1 MTAFDRGIVNHAL
14 ASYNRADM
22 RGAFRLRKKKPRP
35 RVPKGVRIYAIGDI
49 HGRADLLERTLDRI
63 DADLASNPVRIGIQ
77 VFLGD
82 YIDRGPASREVL
94 DRLVANNRSF
104 RSVFLK
110 GNHERYLTD
119 FLINPLILGVWQH
132 YGGLETLM
140 SYGITPSINANA
152 ATQAQLAAALDQALP
167 ESHRQFIGNLESSF
181 TCGDFFFAHAGVRPG
196 IPLTQQR
203 EEDLLWIREDFLL
216 YEEDFSKVV
225 VHGHTPVPQPDVRPN
240 RINIDTGAFATGQLT
255 CLRLEDDKLD
265 FI

>member
-1 MTAFDRGIVNHAL
+1 
-14 ASYNRADM
+14 M
-22 RGAFRLRKKKPRP
+22 RSVFRRDKPRP
-35 RVPKGVRIYAIGDI
+35 RVPEGVRIYAIGDI
-49 HGRADLLERTLDRI
+49 HGRADLLEHTLNRI
-63 DADLASNPVRIGIQ
+63 DTDLASNPGRIGIQ

-94 DRLVANNRSF
+94 DRLVARNGSCRSI
-104 RSVFLK
+104 FLK
-110 GNHERYLTD
+110 GNHESYLTE
-119 FLINPLILGVWQH
+119 FLSNPPILENWQR

-152 ATQAQLAAALDQALP
+152 ATQVQLAVALDQALP
-167 ESHRQFIGNLESSF
+167 DSHRRFIGNLKSSF
-181 TCGDFFFAHAGVRPG
+181 TCGDFFFVHAGVRPG
-196 IPLTQQR
+196 IPLTKQS

-216 YEEDFSKVV
+216 YEDDFSKII

-255 CLRLEDDKLD
+255 CLILEDDKVD